1 LAVIFLGIYWMVMAI
16 LSWFGCP
23 YIVRKKYR
31 EEAWRKDFQRN
42 IALPHSIVGVGF
54 ILLGLKYPNF
64 YEQNTSQFC
73 IGLIAISSI
82 AFVLTFRVRNKYDL

>member
-1 LAVIFLGIYWMVMAI
+1 MTVIFLGIYWMVMAI

-31 EEAWRKDFQRN
+31 VATWRKDFQRN

-54 ILLGLKYPNF
+54 IILGLKYPNF
-64 YEQNTSQFC
+64 CEQNTSQFC
-73 IGLIAISSI
+73 IGLIAISAI
-82 AFVLTFRVRNKYDL
+82 AFVLTFRVRNKYDF

>member
-1 LAVIFLGIYWMVMAI
+1 MTVIFLGIYWMVMAI

-31 EEAWRKDFQRN
+31 AETWRKDFQLN
-42 IALPHSIVGVGF
+42 MTLPHSIVGVGF
-54 ILLGLKYPNF
+54 ILLGLKYTNF

-73 IGLIAISSI
+73 IGLIAISAI

>member
-1 LAVIFLGIYWMVMAI
+1 MAVIFLGIYWMVMAI

-23 YIVRKKYR
+23 YIVRKKHR
-31 EEAWRKDFQRN
+31 EETWRKDFQRN
-42 IALPHSIVGVGF
+42 MALPHSIVGAGF

-73 IGLIAISSI
+73 IGLIAISAI
-82 AFVLTFRVRNKYDL
+82 TFVLIFRVRNKYDL